1 MISFY
6 EPLEISPYLVNNN
19 FTFPIYLGNYN
30 TLLMQLTQQQN
41 GWLRL
46 ADMKS
51 SLFEELQKAELQIQG
66 ILAEINSDNLKSAK
80 SVMAEAKE
88 KRMSFT
94 RLIDEKLINPA
105 MDYEKR
111 MNQVIS
117 AAAVVELEMRK
128 KAEQEALQAQEI
140 LNEEAALRTHII
152 NEWFRIAAENRLNY
166 EKAIE
171 ASYRNC
177 LSCRVPVEKVPAM
190 ITDMQCILEQFEI
203 PQMQKFNR
211 LLVSEVRAMEIYNSI
226 EKYDPVF
233 DLMKAK
239 KNAAERWVNY
249 EMDLA
254 NADAAIKALEKA
266 ANERETAI
274 AEEIAIETATNV
286 LIAQA
291 ETVMIETPKIKREMK
306 VIVVESEAW
315 AKAVLVNFIKVFP
328 VDKLRVKSWSK
339 LTLAQMAEAL
349 GKSGAELTNL
359 QMEEVCK

>member
-1 MISFY
+1 MD
-6 EPLEISPYLVNNN
+6 NNH

-30 TLLMQLTQQQN
+30 TLLMQLTTQQQ
-41 GWLRL
+41 GWVKL

-94 RLIDEKLINPA
+94 RLIDDKLINPA
-105 MDYEKR
+105 MEYEKR

-128 KAEQEALQAQEI
+128 KAEQEALEAQEI

-177 LSCRVPVEKVPAM
+177 LACRVPVEKIPAM
-190 ITDMQCILEQFEI
+190 IADMQHILEQFEL
-203 PQMQKFNR
+203 PQMTKFNR
-211 LLVSEVRAMEIYNSI
+211 VLVSEVRAMEIYNSI
-226 EKYDPVF
+226 DKYDPVF

-254 NADAAIKALEKA
+254 NADAAIKALENA
-266 ANERETAI
+266 ANEREAAI

-291 ETVMIETPKIKREMK
+291 ETVTIETPKIKREMK
-306 VIVVESEAW
+306 VVIVESEAW

-349 GKSGAELTNL
+349 GKSGAELHNL

>member
-1 MISFY
+1 MDNIHSN
-6 EPLEISPYLVNNN
+6 L
-19 FTFPIYLGNYN
+19 PIYLGNYN
-30 TLLMQLTQQQN
+30 TLLMQLTTQQQ
-41 GWLRL
+41 GWIRL

-51 SLFEELQKAELQIQG
+51 SLFEELQKAELQVQG
-66 ILAEINSDNLKSAK
+66 ILSEINSDNLKSAK
-80 SVMAEAKE
+80 SVMADAKE

-94 RLIDEKLINPA
+94 RLIDEKLLNPA

-111 MNQVIS
+111 MNHVIS

-177 LSCRVPVEKVPAM
+177 LACRVPAKKIPAM
-190 ITDMQCILEQFEI
+190 IYDMQNILEQFEI
-203 PQMQKFNR
+203 PQMVKFNR
-211 LLVSEVRAMEIYNSI
+211 VHVSDARAVEIYNSI
-226 EKYDPVF
+226 DKYDPVF
-233 DLMKAK
+233 NLMDAK
-239 KNAAERWVNY
+239 KKAAERWNNY

-254 NADAAIKALEKA
+254 NAEAAIKALEKA
-266 ANERETAI
+266 ASEREAAI

-291 ETVMIETPKIKREMK
+291 ETVTIETPKIKREMK

-349 GKSGAELTNL
+349 GKSGAELHNL
-359 QMEEVCK
+359 QFEEVCK

>member
-1 MISFY
+1 
-6 EPLEISPYLVNNN
+6 
-19 FTFPIYLGNYN
+19 
-30 TLLMQLTQQQN
+30 MQLTTQQQ
-41 GWLRL
+41 GWIRL
-46 ADMKS
+46 ADMKT

-66 ILAEINSDNLKSAK
+66 ILSEINSDNLKSAK
-80 SVMAEAKE
+80 SVMADAKE

-94 RLIDEKLINPA
+94 RLIDEKLLNPA
-105 MDYEKR
+105 MEYEKR
-111 MNQVIS
+111 MANVIS

-177 LSCRVPVEKVPAM
+177 LACRVPVEKIPAM
-190 ITDMQCILEQFEI
+190 VTDMEWILEQFEQ
-203 PQMQKFNR
+203 PLMAKFNR
-211 LLVSEVRAMEIYNSI
+211 VHVSDARAVEIYNSI
-226 EKYDPVF
+226 DKYDPVLN
-233 DLMKAK
+233 LMDAK
-239 KNAAERWVNY
+239 KKAAERWNNY
-249 EMDLA
+249 EIDLA
-254 NADAAIKALEKA
+254 NAEAAIKALEKA
-266 ANERETAI
+266 ASEREAAI

-291 ETVMIETPKIKREMK
+291 ETVTIETPKIKREMK
-306 VIVVESEAW
+306 VVIVESEAW

-349 GKSGAELTNL
+349 GKSGAELHNL